1 VATKRPLGLK
11 PALILNRLRGAEAP
25 LFHRCVCIHELF
37 SSLLDAVNFRCQIPM
52 QNVDLLPIGPYPP
65 YPRYI
70 RIKTLG
76 RNCSQSIQ
84 NATLKGKVLA
94 ALDLGLLAPFRGRAF
109 AYFAFQNFQ
118 RTALVWNGFLAGSG
132 DGHTL
137 TLARTKRYGEEIPYS
152 KNGNS

>member
-1 VATKRPLGLK
+1 
-11 PALILNRLRGAEAP
+11 
-25 LFHRCVCIHELF
+25 
-37 SSLLDAVNFRCQIPM
+37 M
-52 QNVDLLPIGPYPP
+52 QNVDLLPIGPYPA

-94 ALDLGLLAPFRGRAF
+94 ALDLGLLAPFRGRVF

-137 TLARTKRYGEEIPYS
+137 TLARTKRYGEEKSIAPTS
-152 KNGNS
+152 LWLKVPSRISCTVSSAMVRCSRLKNAMASCSASAVSRRVVG